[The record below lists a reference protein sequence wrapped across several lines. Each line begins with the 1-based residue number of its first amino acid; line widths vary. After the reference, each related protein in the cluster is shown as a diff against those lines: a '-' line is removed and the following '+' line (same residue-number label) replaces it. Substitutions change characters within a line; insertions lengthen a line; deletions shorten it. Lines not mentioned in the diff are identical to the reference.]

1 MAATHQLTNSVTI
14 LYFVFGTATH
24 NHLQANFA
32 ILSWLAQEG
41 TAFDRIVVLTD
52 APEFYRFVDDE
63 RVVIKTTDRAQLDEW
78 EGPHQFFWRVKIKA
92 IEAVAAEYPG
102 SHVFYQDADT
112 FCFND
117 PGRLRKQLDAG
128 RCLMHAREGR
138 LSELPT
144 RTEKKMWKQCRGQT
158 FGGITITAEHNMW
171 NAGVVAIPADK
182 VAAVVP
188 AALAI
193 CDAMCAAGVTR
204 RLVEQF
210 ALSVACG
217 LKEPVLPANGT
228 IGHYWGNKEGWN
240 PLINGFFLRHHL
252 HGGSYAEQVAELR
265 NFDFYQIPIYTKS
278 SGTQRKLT
286 GVVDKLFA
294 KNVVAYAA
302 RSVDGSD
309 RSERVLAEKGDS

>member
-1 MAATHQLTNSVTI
+1 MTL
-14 LYFVFGTATH
+14 LYFVFGTAVH

-32 ILSWLAQEG
+32 ILSWLASGEG
-41 TAFDRIVVLTD
+41 FDRIVVLTD
-52 APEFYRFVDDE
+52 APEFYRFIDDD
-63 RVVIKTTDRAQLDEW
+63 RVVLKATDRAQLDEW

-117 PGRLRKQLDAG
+117 PARLRGLLDDG
-128 RCLMHAREGR
+128 HNLMHAREGA

-144 RTEKKMWKQCRGQT
+144 STEKKMWSQCKGQS
-158 FGGITITAEHNMW
+158 FGGVTITKEHNMW
-171 NAGVVAIPADK
+171 NAGVVAISAANI
-182 VAAVVP
+182 AAVIP

-193 CDAMCAAGVTR
+193 CDDMCAAGVTR

-210 ALSVACG
+210 SLSVACG
-217 LKEPVLPANGT
+217 LDQPVLPANGT
-228 IGHYWGNKEGWN
+228 VGHYWGNKEGWN

-252 HGGSYAEQVAELR
+252 HGGAYADQVEELKT
-265 NFDFYQIPIYTKS
+265 FDFRQIPIYTKS
-278 SGTQRKLT
+278 SGTHRKLS
-286 GVVDKLFA
+286 GVVDKLFT

-302 RSVDGSD
+302 KSVDGSD
-309 RSERVLAEKGDS
+309 RSERVLAKKVM